1 MRIEKRLTDKGDGCD
16 DNGTLRIRR
25 MSHEFS
31 NFTEAAGA
39 DGQRLAGMLLNG
51 GGGGGAGAFG
61 VNVPL
66 IPWGQV
72 LPGKVE
78 ETLPH
83 FPFGTRPTDGAWQV
97 VNGTRFKFF
106 VYSAYFDRREGARL
120 VRVVGAT
127 KTRGPERVWCR
138 FWYGPSAANASDGGS
153 SSSTRAKYSSATVMA
168 RVKVSRLHFTLSPCP
183 HMYCLDFL
191 PKIILKKLC
200 LAEVHSTVNL
210 YQKRIA

>member
-1 MRIEKRLTDKGDGCD
+1 
-16 DNGTLRIRR
+16 
-25 MSHEFS
+25 MSHAFS

-51 GGGGGAGAFG
+51 GGGGGGAGAFG

-72 LPGKVE
+72 LPDKVE

-83 FPFGTRPTDGAWQV
+83 FPFGTRPIDGAWQV

-138 FWYGPSAANASDGGS
+138 FWYGPSAGNGTDAGS
-153 SSSTRAKYSSATVMA
+153 STARAKYSSATVMA
-168 RVKVSRLHFTLSPCP
+168 RVKVSPSLYSALSTRP
-183 HMYCLDFL
+183 HRNSIDIVAL
-191 PKIILKKLC
+191 IVLK
-200 LAEVHSTVNL
+200 
-210 YQKRIA
+210 YKRMQFEYRYIFYTPYS

>member
-1 MRIEKRLTDKGDGCD
+1 MTMAHYVYAACL
-16 DNGTLRIRR
+16 IRFPI
-25 MSHEFS
+25 S
-31 NFTEAAGA
+31 TEAAGV

-51 GGGGGAGAFG
+51 GGGAAGGGAAAGAFG

-72 LPGKVE
+72 LPDKVE

-83 FPFGTRPTDGAWQV
+83 FPFGTLPTDGAWQV

-138 FWYGPSAANASDGGS
+138 FWYGPAPSNATETGS
-153 SSSTRAKYSSATVMA
+153 SARAKYSSATVMA
-168 RVKVSRLHFTLSPCP
+168 RVKVGSVSRPSAGN
-183 HMYCLDFL
+183 
-191 PKIILKKLC
+191 LK
-200 LAEVHSTVNL
+200 
-210 YQKRIA
+210 